1 MRKLLYALLLLPLGV
16 LGQSPIQK
24 VSKIFEDDKIKPTV
38 LLLGIFHF
46 AGEQVDVNTT
56 PNELRIDMLSP
67 ERQQQVKRLVDELA
81 KFRPTKIVIEAQPK
95 YQARYDSLYQAYL
108 NDKLVASSTFMAN
121 ETVQIGFRLAKQLG
135 LKTLYPVD
143 AQAFRF
149 QLSRADSVLTF
160 EKYKN
165 QTDSSFA
172 YWEERYDRE
181 SAYDDTLAFKS
192 TTQQY
197 LRFLNSPEVQARA
210 IGRWLITTKRGS
222 NVEPIGADGFITR
235 YFNRNV
241 RIYSNIQR
249 VVDRKDER
257 ILVIYGAAHMYFL
270 KTLFAA
276 SPEFKLEDVTKY
288 LKP

>member
-67 ERQQQVKRLVDELA
+67 ERQQQIKRLVDELA

-192 TTQQY
+192 TIQQY

-257 ILVIYGAAHMYFL
+257 ILVIYGATHMYFL

>member
-1 MRKLLYALLLLPLGV
+1 MRKFLYALLLLPLSSF
-16 LGQSPIQK
+16 GQNPIQK
-24 VSKIFEDDKIKPTV
+24 IGKIFGDDQVKPTV
-38 LLLGIFHF
+38 LLLGVFHF

-56 PNELRIDMLSP
+56 PDNLRIDMLSP
-67 ERQQQVKRLVDELA
+67 QRQQQVKQLVDELA

-95 YQARYDSLYQAYL
+95 YQAKYDSLYQAYL
-108 NDKLVASSTFMAN
+108 NGKLVASPTFMAS
-121 ETVQIGFRLAKQLG
+121 ETVQIGFRLAKQIG
-135 LKTLYPVD
+135 LKTLYPID

-172 YWEERYDRE
+172 YWEKIYDRE

-197 LRFLNSPEVQARA
+197 LRFLNSPETQARA
-210 IGRWLITTKRGS
+210 IGRWLVTTKRGS

-249 VVDRKDER
+249 VVDRKDDR
-257 ILVIYGAAHMYFL
+257 ILVIYGATHMYLL
-270 KTLFAA
+270 KTLFVA
-276 SPEFKLEDVTKY
+276 SPEFKLEDVSKY

>member
-67 ERQQQVKRLVDELA
+67 ERQQQIKRLVDELA

-108 NDKLVASSTFMAN
+108 NGKLVASSTFMAN

-192 TTQQY
+192 TIQQY

-257 ILVIYGAAHMYFL
+257 ILVIYGATHMYFL

>member
-67 ERQQQVKRLVDELA
+67 ERQQQVKHLVDELA

-108 NDKLVASSTFMAN
+108 NGKLVASSTFMAN
-121 ETVQIGFRLAKQLG
+121 ETVQIGFRLAKQLA

-249 VVDRKDER
+249 IVDRKDER
-257 ILVIYGAAHMYFL
+257 ILVIYGATHMYFL